1 MIFGEILVAVISAL
15 LLNWLAPSLLSHLN
29 VSAYVQGLI
38 AFNSGIIIALFVAL
52 FHSSD
57 SSIVAFKKFKL
68 AASQVYTIL
77 IVNSILVCFCALFIP
92 SAESTTE
99 IVKTNL
105 LQVTGTTL
113 ATIGSA
119 VNVYIIYK
127 LLSVYFRDK

>member
-1 MIFGEILVAVISAL
+1 MVFGEIAIAVIVAL
-15 LLNWLAPSLLSHLN
+15 LLNWLTPSFLAHLN

-38 AFNSGIIIALFVAL
+38 SFNSGIIIALFVAL

-77 IVNSILVCFCALFIP
+77 IVNSILVCLCALFIP
-92 SAESTTE
+92 SAEATTE
-99 IVKTNL
+99 VVKGNT
-105 LQVTGTTL
+105 LQLIGTTL